1 MALQRSALWAVALA
15 AVVVMLLPAPAQA
28 DHGTPLLDE
37 GLITYFAAAQSYWG
51 GPSPTCVANGV
62 TIIPVHAV
70 LYDDPDLEVAAR
82 ADQPGCR
89 LSLDRS
95 HWRTMSSTEACTLVV
110 HEWGHLLGHG
120 HVHNPLS
127 VMAPFPTRAPR
138 VCAALDRRATRARPA
153 ARRARPCAARARRA
167 AHTKRAAHAK
177 RAAQAHGK
185 RAARAHGKRVP
196 VHKIAC
202 VIFQRKSSASRN

>member
-15 AVVVMLLPAPAQA
+15 AVVMLLPAPAQA

-37 GLITYFAAAQSYWG
+37 GLIAYLAAADRYWG
-51 GPSPTCVANGV
+51 GSSPSCVANGV
-62 TIIPVHAV
+62 SIISVHAV
-70 LYDDPDLEVAAR
+70 LYDDPDADVAAR

-95 HWRTMSSTEACTLVV
+95 HWRTMSRAEACTLVV

-127 VMAPFPTRAPR
+127 VMSPFPTRLPR
-138 VCAALDRRATRARPA
+138 VCVAPERRGTTARPA
-153 ARRARPCAARARRA
+153 TRRARPCAARG
-167 AHTKRAAHAK
+167 T
-177 RAAQAHGK
+177 
-185 RAARAHGKRVP
+185 RAARARRTARAHRKRVMARR
-196 VHKIAC
+196 IAC
-202 VIFQRKSSASRN
+202 VLPQLR